1 MKKEEEPI
9 TTFIWCGAVVKVYV
23 QVVKFA
29 GTTIQRHL
37 LPRNLRNAVNS
48 AVQDAENIPHSDPTN
63 NKPPRRVSNVRPSDH
78 NNEPSITARGKQV
91 RQYRKG

>member
-1 MKKEEEPI
+1 MKKKEEPI

-63 NKPPRRVSNVRPSDH
+63 NKSPRRVSNVRPSDH

>member
-1 MKKEEEPI
+1 MKKEEEPLA
-9 TTFIWCGAVVKVYV
+9 TFIWCGAVVQVYT
-23 QVVKFA
+23 QTITFA

-63 NKPPRRVSNVRPSDH
+63 NKPPRRVKNA
-78 NNEPSITARGKQV
+78 EPSHYAVSARAVQRRNK
-91 RQYRKG
+91 